1 LVNLLQTSRLNENQG
16 QELCDEIANMLLNTI
31 ESKDIDHKI
40 EAAVN
45 AFLTRQNSNA
55 DPAELARKIS
65 WSVKVKL
72 EQ

>member
-1 LVNLLQTSRLNENQG
+1 VNMLQTSRLDENQG

-31 ESKDIDHKI
+31 ESKDIDHKV

-45 AFLTRQNSNA
+45 AFLTKQKSSAN
-55 DPAELARKIS
+55 PAELASKIS